1 MNALLAQLQSWP
13 PEAVWLAQFF
23 LAYGSLLLMLRLF
36 GKTGVYLFMIIA
48 VIVANIQVLKP
59 VSFAVIGDT
68 ITLGTALFTANFLA
82 TDILSEHY
90 GAESARRGLLAVFAS
105 FFLFTALMLIT
116 LGFAPATPAAAGPD
130 LAWALPNHGH
140 IDALFRPA
148 PSLLIASL
156 TAYMIGQY
164 LDIWLF
170 QRIRRATDGTKPWLR
185 NNLSTALSS
194 FVDIAI
200 FGFLAFYILIDNDM
214 ALTEV
219 AAAFVIGPYWFRL
232 ATALADT
239 PFFYLSKHCLPR
251 SDRAKKA

>member
-1 MNALLAQLQSWP
+1 M
-13 PEAVWLAQFF
+13 V
-23 LAYGSLLLMLRLF
+23 
-36 GKTGVYLFMIIA
+36 IA

-59 VSFAVIGDT
+59 VSFAVIDDT

-90 GAESARRGLLAVFAS
+90 GPKSARIGLMMVFAS

-116 LGFAPATPAAAGPD
+116 LGFPLATPEAAGPD
-130 LAWALPNHGH
+130 LAWSLPNHGH
-140 IDALFRPA
+140 IDALFRPT
-148 PSLLIASL
+148 PSLFVASL

-170 QRIRRATDGTKPWLR
+170 QRIRQATKGTMPWLR

-194 FVDIAI
+194 LLDLAI

-214 ALTEV
+214 PLAEV

-232 ATALADT
+232 ATAIADT
-239 PFFYLSKHCLPR
+239 PFFYLSRRCLPR
-251 SDRAKKA
+251 SDRKP

>member
-1 MNALLAQLQSWP
+1 MNALFVQLQSWP
-13 PEAVWLAQFF
+13 TEAVWLAQFF
-23 LAYGSLLLMLRLF
+23 LAYGGLLLMLRLF
-36 GKTGVYLFMIIA
+36 GKPGLYLFMITA
-48 VIVANIQVLKP
+48 VIAANIQVLKP
-59 VSFAVIGDT
+59 VFFTVIDDT

-90 GAESARRGLLAVFAS
+90 GPESARRGVWAVFAG

-116 LGFAPATPAAAGPD
+116 LGFAPATPADAGPD

-148 PSLLIASL
+148 PSLFIASL
-156 TAYMIGQY
+156 TAYITGQY

-170 QRIRRATDGTKPWLR
+170 QRIRRATNGTKPWLR

-194 FVDIAI
+194 LVDLAI

-214 ALTEV
+214 ALAEI

-232 ATALADT
+232 ATAIADT
-239 PFFYLSKHCLPR
+239 PFFYLSRRCLPPC
-251 SDRAKKA
+251 DRGQKP

>member
-1 MNALLAQLQSWP
+1 MSELLTQLQSWP
-13 PEAVWLAQFF
+13 AEAVWLTQFF
-23 LAYGSLLLMLRLF
+23 LTYSSMLLMLRLF
-36 GKTGVYLFMIIA
+36 GKTGLYLFMIVA

-59 VSFAVIGDT
+59 VFFTVIDDT

-90 GAESARRGLLAVFAS
+90 GPKSARRALVAVFTS
-105 FFLFTALMLIT
+105 FFLFTSLMLVT

-140 IDALFRPA
+140 IDALFRPT

-170 QRIRRATDGTKPWLR
+170 QRIRQATAGAKPWLR

-194 FVDIAI
+194 LVDLAI
-200 FGFLAFYILIDNDM
+200 FGFLAFYVLIDNDM
-214 ALTEV
+214 PLTEV
-219 AAAFVIGPYWFRL
+219 AAVFVIGPYWFRL
-232 ATALADT
+232 ATAIADT
-239 PFFYLSKHCLPR
+239 PFFYASRYCLPR
-251 SDRAKKA
+251 ADRTEKP